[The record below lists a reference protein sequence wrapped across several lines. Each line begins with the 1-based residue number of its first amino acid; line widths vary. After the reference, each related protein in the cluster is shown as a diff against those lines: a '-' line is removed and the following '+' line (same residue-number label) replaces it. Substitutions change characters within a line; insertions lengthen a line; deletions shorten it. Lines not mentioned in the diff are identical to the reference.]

1 MENNVHFA
9 HDHPLIF
16 KESEEIRHRCNA
28 CGLYV
33 LSSPCYMC
41 TIQGCNFY
49 LHQAC
54 AQLPPESHHYFH
66 NGQLYFPIAKHA
78 LVLLAKPRDEN
89 CFCGKCGKLCEN
101 FIYHCSECEF
111 VLHPLCG
118 FPLDIQIK
126 HTSHPQHPLV
136 IVCKEALLFCDV
148 CGRKHEGYFFSCQK
162 CNFWIHHDCALLPS
176 FVGVQNHQHY
186 LSLVYSAASLLDFY
200 FRSSECLICS
210 KMTISEFGLYYC
222 FTCGVSSHVDC
233 AISQMKDPGEIFHLP
248 TLSIDAFPS
257 SMIRS
262 LAKERAIQERNST
275 NTLEKYHAHSL
286 VLIDEEDIAQEA
298 VCNACI
304 HPISPP
310 YYRCS
315 ARSECNFLLHK
326 FCVDLPLSIK
336 DSIYTSTTGSLVSPR
351 SDEFLSLFECSS
363 CNRYCNGFGYSYS
376 EHDSVVDDLA
386 CSFSP
391 RVIEHDSHKQHPLV
405 LTYPDS
411 NMTIWVSCC
420 GKSCRYVYHCGVCNF
435 MIHIDCARLPKI
447 VTHKFDKHPLTLT
460 FAPSSQYQNT
470 DHLCEF
476 CEEDIDSKYWFYHCA
491 ECDQSFHV
499 DCIPSVGKF
508 SKIKFGGTVEVPC
521 HEDHPLTLTRM
532 MNLGSQNCG
541 YCHEIIE
548 GFKDGMA
555 LHCQDCDFWIH
566 FDCGYRSCGGKVSHP
581 YRRIKYV

>member
-9 HDHPLIF
+9 HEHPLIF

-66 NGQLYFPIAKHA
+66 NGQLYFPVAKHA

-176 FVGVQNHQHY
+176 FVGVQNHEHY

-200 FRSSECLICS
+200 FRSSVCLICS

-222 FTCGVSSHVDC
+222 LTCGVSSHVDC

-248 TLSIDAFPS
+248 TLSNRCFSEFDDSFIS
-257 SMIRS
+257 
-262 LAKERAIQERNST
+262 KGEGYT
-275 NTLEKYHAHSL
+275 GEKFSQH
-286 VLIDEEDIAQEA
+286 VRKI
-298 VCNACI
+298 
-304 HPISPP
+304 
-310 YYRCS
+310 
-315 ARSECNFLLHK
+315 
-326 FCVDLPLSIK
+326 
-336 DSIYTSTTGSLVSPR
+336 PR
-351 SDEFLSLFECSS
+351 PF
-363 CNRYCNGFGYSYS
+363 FGL
-376 EHDSVVDDLA
+376 D
-386 CSFSP
+386 
-391 RVIEHDSHKQHPLV
+391 RVP
-405 LTYPDS
+405 
-411 NMTIWVSCC
+411 NMTNWVSCC

-460 FAPSSQYQNT
+460 FASSSQDQNM

-476 CEEDIDSKYWFYHCA
+476 CEEAIDSKYWFYHCA

-499 DCIPSVGKF
+499 DCIPSEGKF

-521 HEDHPLTLTRM
+521 HENHPLTLTRM
-532 MNLGSQNCG
+532 MNLGSQTCG
-541 YCHEIIE
+541 YTYCHEIIV

-566 FDCGYRSCGGKVSHP
+566 FDCGCRSCGGKVSHP
-581 YRRIKYV
+581 YRNFLMKS